1 MSHREGPCQCDL
13 YLRRS
18 KFFTTSEYAPRLQAR
33 LAREQQLVQDA
44 TERGWP
50 REVERNEAAVARI
63 HELLTELGEDTQ
75 PDIAGTC
82 H

>member
-1 MSHREGPCQCDL
+1 MSQSSLPARNC
-13 YLRRS
+13 
-18 KFFTTSEYAPRLQAR
+18 AP
-33 LAREQQLVQDA
+33 QQLVQDA

-75 PDIAGTC
+75 PDTAGTC